1 ALLVL
6 DDLHAADPD
15 SLEVARYVSAA
26 AIEGLAII
34 AALRP
39 GESPLAG
46 ELARSLR
53 SDPASTF
60 VELDPLDLRA
70 VGELIAD
77 LLGAT
82 VPAELIADVAARTD
96 GVPLLVEE
104 VVDAYLRAGSV
115 EVKAGQAHWRR
126 RGAPRP
132 PPGRG
137 GGGGRGGPRARA
149 DPRPPRA

>member
-53 SDPASTF
+53 SDPASTM

-70 VGELIAD
+70 VGDLIAD

-82 VPAELIADVAARTD
+82 LPAQLIADVAAPPPR
-96 GVPLLVEE
+96 
-104 VVDAYLRAGSV
+104 
-115 EVKAGQAHWRR
+115 
-126 RGAPRP
+126 RP
-132 PPGRG
+132 PPL
-137 GGGGRGGPRARA
+137 AA
-149 DPRPPRA
+149 HPP

>member
-1 ALLVL
+1 M
-6 DDLHAADPD
+6 
-15 SLEVARYVSAA
+15 
-26 AIEGLAII
+26 
-34 AALRP
+34 ALRP

-53 SDPASTF
+53 SDPASTI

-77 LLGAT
+77 LLGAA

-104 VVDAYLRAGSV
+104 VVDA
-115 EVKAGQAHWRR
+115 
-126 RGAPRP
+126 
-132 PPGRG
+132 
-137 GGGGRGGPRARA
+137 
-149 DPRPPRA
+149 